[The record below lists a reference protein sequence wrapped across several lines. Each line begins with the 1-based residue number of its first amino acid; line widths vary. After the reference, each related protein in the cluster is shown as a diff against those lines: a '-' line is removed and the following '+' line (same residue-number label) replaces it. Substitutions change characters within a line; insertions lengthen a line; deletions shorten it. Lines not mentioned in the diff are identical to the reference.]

1 MANTQKRILPTEEN
15 PRYGSK
21 FIVVGIQLQDIDGYY
36 TEMMDFKIMNK
47 EDKEIPRLFSA
58 GKSWGEWKRIK
69 EKLSDEIC
77 TSLNK
82 MRMNSWHEERKRALA
97 PFLAGP
103 APVNFKDVVALKVR
117 YFGDRKTVVL

>member
-47 EDKEIPRLFSA
+47 ED
-58 GKSWGEWKRIK
+58 
-69 EKLSDEIC
+69 
-77 TSLNK
+77 
-82 MRMNSWHEERKRALA
+82 
-97 PFLAGP
+97 
-103 APVNFKDVVALKVR
+103 
-117 YFGDRKTVVL
+117 